1 MSENKILRENLK
13 YQTEIESY
21 KMRVESKE
29 KEIEKL
35 YQKILD
41 QDSNYGITARK
52 LEEDFR
58 EREAQLMSKEWFW
71 ANWGFQIDASLV
83 KSASQSQSD
92 LRIPVW
98 ILVLVFAR

>member
-1 MSENKILRENLK
+1 MSENKILRENMK

-21 KMRVESKE
+21 KMRLDSKE

-58 EREAQLMSKEWFW
+58 EREAQLMSKGWFH
-71 ANWGFQIDASLV
+71 NIFLNMITIRVYRSSGLQLS
-83 KSASQSQSD
+83 
-92 LRIPVW
+92 
-98 ILVLVFAR
+98 

>member
-1 MSENKILRENLK
+1 MSENKILRENMR

-21 KMRVESKE
+21 KMRLDSKE

-58 EREAQLMSKEWFW
+58 EREAQLMSKAWLHKRFS
-71 ANWGFQIDASLV
+71 I
-83 KSASQSQSD
+83 KSNLNDRHPKWLSIGPKMTD
-92 LRIPVW
+92 NN
-98 ILVLVFAR
+98 

>member
-1 MSENKILRENLK
+1 MSENKILRENMK

-21 KMRVESKE
+21 KMRLDSKE

-58 EREAQLMSKEWFW
+58 EREAQLMSKAWFISMEFSPNW
-71 ANWGFQIDASLV
+71 MVQTAND
-83 KSASQSQSD
+83 
-92 LRIPVW
+92 
-98 ILVLVFAR
+98 

>member
-1 MSENKILRENLK
+1 MK

-21 KMRVESKE
+21 KMRLDSKE

-58 EREAQLMSKEWFW
+58 EREAQLMSKGWFHKI
-71 ANWGFQIDASLV
+71 FFLKMITMKVYRSSRLQ
-83 KSASQSQSD
+83 
-92 LRIPVW
+92 
-98 ILVLVFAR
+98 